1 MSCITKIL
9 ELKGDK
15 EFLPCHLQSGI
26 EGGGVY
32 QGYEY
37 IISFTSMGHRCGYV
51 AIPDGISGN
60 YEDLVCHGGIT
71 FEGNDHGF
79 KDLLDTPC
87 ADLWVGFDAAHC
99 DDLGNLETAMK
110 YFGQIEQS
118 RRSIEVLHS
127 VTEQS
132 YIELHKLGC
141 VHRSY
146 EYMEQQCHHIIDQLI
161 QVAA

>member
-1 MSCITKIL
+1 MSCITKLL
-9 ELKGDK
+9 EIKGEK
-15 EFLPCHLQSGI
+15 EFLPCHSQSGI

-32 QGYEY
+32 KGYEY

-51 AIPDGISGN
+51 AIPDGICGN
-60 YEDLVCHGGIT
+60 YEDLDCHGGIT

-110 YFGQIEQS
+110 YFGHIEQS
-118 RRSIEVLHS
+118 RRSIEALNS

-132 YIELHKLGC
+132 YIALHKLGC
-141 VHRSY
+141 VHRTY
-146 EYMEQQCHHIIDQLI
+146 EYMEKECHHIIDQLI